1 MIEPDDDLAKYYAQR
16 YRLFSRFDAGIQ
28 LDRVGWFSATPE
40 RIAAHQA
47 DRIWASVLAARSD
60 SASGSTL
67 VLVDAFA
74 GVGGNAIQFALRGA
88 ALPCAVRV
96 VAVECDAARLRLAQ
110 LNAAVYGVAHL
121 IDFVC
126 ADAALLLRDDARLR
140 ALLRPDGVLA
150 ALFLS
155 PPWGGPQYLDASDR
169 FSLLSL
175 SLDGG
180 HGLVDLVAYA
190 RRCLTRN
197 VALFLPRTTPTAEL
211 QSLAGTGNVIEVEQ
225 HRLSGK
231 LKAITVYMG
240 ALVDRTAVFDDLH
253 R

>member
-1 MIEPDDDLAKYYAQR
+1 
-16 YRLFSRFDAGIQ
+16 
-28 LDRVGWFSATPE
+28 
-40 RIAAHQA
+40 
-47 DRIWASVLAARSD
+47 
-60 SASGSTL
+60 
-67 VLVDAFA
+67 
-74 GVGGNAIQFALRGA
+74 
-88 ALPCAVRV
+88 
-96 VAVECDAARLRLAQ
+96 
-110 LNAAVYGVAHL
+110 VYGVAHL

-140 ALLRPDGVLA
+140 ALLRHDGVLA

-155 PPWGGPQYLDASDR
+155 PPWGGPQYLDANDR

-180 HGLVDLVAYA
+180 HGLVDLVDYV
-190 RRCLTRN
+190 RRRLTRN
-197 VALFLPRTTPTAEL
+197 VALFLPRTTATAEL

-231 LKAITVYMG
+231 LKAITVYLG